1 MKPSS
6 SISVDFST
14 SGSSVRPGKP
24 ARSDSR
30 EETGLSGFSS
40 RLESAV
46 HSESKTATKRQKIE
60 STAAQSTKTS
70 DNAAQTHKAKDS
82 QRQESADAVAAGKS
96 SEKASDASQ
105 TAAGESPESEST
117 EESIR
122 AEAEAL
128 LDRLNASSQQLQ
140 MAKDGKELPPES
152 ESSEVQGAGGAF
164 LPPGM
169 TMQAGT
175 QALNSELS
183 EAEAGVVDDGV
194 VAGRSGKLAEMLA
207 AVTKGTASDAK
218 GKGDK
223 PDLTL
228 VAGSVQSA
236 IQGDAKAGSE
246 GDAQPD
252 WLSDAIARLSAS
264 AKGGEA
270 GAADGVNA
278 NQAGAGQTGVSAS
291 LQAALSDAGL
301 QMETVQKDAMATGPA
316 SGTNAITGQPSSL
329 TAMQRAEAQAQ
340 PTALPLQKEM
350 AGEQLAERVQMLMS
364 KNLKH
369 VDIRLDP
376 PELGRMQIKLAIN
389 NDQASVQFHVGNAQT
404 RDLVEQAMP
413 RLRELLQQ
421 QGIQLTQGSVQQD
434 GNQQFAGQHTG
445 TQQGEEGMA
454 RGGQS
459 GQSQRD
465 DDDGNAIAV
474 TVSEQSDGI
483 DYYA

>member
-30 EETGLSGFSS
+30 EEPGVSGFSS

-46 HSESKTATKRQKIE
+46 HSESKAAPKRQKIE
-60 STAAQSTKTS
+60 SPAAQPAKSS

-82 QRQESADAVAAGKS
+82 QRQESADTVTADKA
-96 SEKASDASQ
+96 SEKTADATQ

-152 ESSEVQGAGGAF
+152 ESSDAQGADVALLSAGVPLQPGA
-164 LPPGM
+164 
-169 TMQAGT
+169 
-175 QALNSELS
+175 QALNGDIS
-183 EAEAGVVDDGV
+183 EAGDEPSMAGGQ
-194 VAGRSGKLAEMLA
+194 SGKLAEMLA
-207 AVTKGTASDAK
+207 AVSKGTASDAK
-218 GKGDK
+218 GKGEK

-246 GDAQPD
+246 GDTQPD

-270 GAADGVNA
+270 GSADGASA
-278 NQAGAGQTGVSAS
+278 NQAGAGQAGVSAS
-291 LQAALSDAGL
+291 LQAALADAGL
-301 QMETVQKDAMATGPA
+301 QMDTAQKDAMATGPA
-316 SGTNAITGQPSSL
+316 SGTNAITGQPTSL
-329 TAMQRAEAQAQ
+329 AAMQRAEAQAQ

-454 RGGQS
+454 GGGQS

>member
-14 SGSSVRPGKP
+14 SGASVRPGKP
-24 ARSDSR
+24 GRSDSR
-30 EETGLSGFSS
+30 EEPGLSGFSS

-46 HSESKTATKRQKIE
+46 HSENKTAAKRQKIE
-60 STAAQSTKTS
+60 SPAAQQAKGS
-70 DNAAQTHKAKDS
+70 DNAAQTHKATDS
-82 QRQESADAVAAGKS
+82 ERQENADKVTAGKH
-96 SEKASDASQ
+96 SEKPEDAAQ
-105 TAAGESPESEST
+105 TAAGETPESEST

-152 ESSEVQGAGGAF
+152 EGSDAQGADVALLSAGIPLQPGA
-164 LPPGM
+164 
-169 TMQAGT
+169 
-175 QALNSELS
+175 QALNGDLS
-183 EAEAGVVDDGV
+183 EAGDEPS
-194 VAGRSGKLAEMLA
+194 VAGGQSGKLAEMLA
-207 AVTKGTASDAK
+207 AVTKGSASVAK
-218 GKGDK
+218 GKGEK
-223 PDLTL
+223 PELTL

-236 IQGDAKAGSE
+236 IQGEAGSE
-246 GDAQPD
+246 GEAQPD
-252 WLSDAIARLSAS
+252 WLSDAIARLSTS

-270 GAADGVNA
+270 GSADGASA
-278 NQAGAGQTGVSAS
+278 NQAGAGQAGVSAS
-291 LQAALSDAGL
+291 LQAALADAGL
-301 QMETVQKDAMATGPA
+301 QMDTAQKEAMAAGSA

-329 TAMQRAEAQAQ
+329 AAMQRAEAQPQ

-445 TQQGEEGMA
+445 TQQGEQGMTS
-454 RGGQS
+454 GGQS

-465 DDDGNAIAV
+465 DDDGSAIAV

>member
-6 SISVDFST
+6 SISVDFSA

-30 EETGLSGFSS
+30 EEPGLSGFSS

-46 HSESKTATKRQKIE
+46 HSENKTATKRQKIE
-60 STAAQSTKTS
+60 SSDAQPAKAS
-70 DNAAQTHKAKDS
+70 DNTAQTHKAKDS
-82 QRQESADAVAAGKS
+82 QRQENADKVTASKT
-96 SEKASDASQ
+96 SEAPDDPAQ
-105 TAAGESPESEST
+105 TAENVKPESEGT

-140 MAKDGKELPPES
+140 MAKDGKELPPEA
-152 ESSEVQGAGGAF
+152 ESSETEGVEMGLLSPGFSVQSGVQTLAQTGD
-164 LPPGM
+164 
-169 TMQAGT
+169 
-175 QALNSELS
+175 LS
-183 EAEAGVVDDGV
+183 EGGGDDDSVTAGQ
-194 VAGRSGKLAEMLA
+194 SGKLAEMLA

-246 GDAQPD
+246 GDTQPD

-270 GAADGVNA
+270 GLAEGANA
-278 NQAGAGQTGVSAS
+278 NQAGAGQSGVSAS
-291 LQAALSDAGL
+291 LQAALADAGL
-301 QMETVQKDAMATGPA
+301 QMDTAQKEAMATGAA
-316 SGTNAITGQPSSL
+316 SGTNAITGQPTSL
-329 TAMQRAEAQAQ
+329 AAMQRAEAQAQ

-445 TQQGEEGMA
+445 TQQGEEGLA

-459 GQSQRD
+459 GQSQQD

-474 TVSEQSDGI
+474 TVSEPSDGI

>member
-14 SGSSVRPGKP
+14 PGPSVRPGKP

-30 EETGLSGFSS
+30 EDTGLSGFSS

-46 HSESKTATKRQKIE
+46 HSENKTRSQRQKIE
-60 STAAQSTKTS
+60 SSAVQPAKSSDKTAQAHQ
-70 DNAAQTHKAKDS
+70 AKDA
-82 QRQESADAVAAGKS
+82 QRQESAEQATAEKP
-96 SEKASDASQ
+96 SE
-105 TAAGESPESEST
+105 TAADSNQTVAHETPESESA

-140 MAKDGKELPPES
+140 VATDGKELPPES
-152 ESSEVQGAGGAF
+152 ESSDVQGADVALLSAGVPLQSGA
-164 LPPGM
+164 
-169 TMQAGT
+169 QAQNADMSEAGD
-175 QALNSELS
+175 ELS
-183 EAEAGVVDDGV
+183 AAGGQ
-194 VAGRSGKLAEMLA
+194 SGKLAEMLA
-207 AVTKGTASDAK
+207 AVSKGTASD
-218 GKGDK
+218 GKGQGEK
-223 PDLTL
+223 PDLTR

-236 IQGDAKAGSE
+236 IQGDAATGSE

-270 GAADGVNA
+270 GTADTTHA
-278 NQAGAGQTGVSAS
+278 NQAGAGQPGVSAS

-301 QMETVQKDAMATGPA
+301 QMESVQKDALATGTA
-316 SGTNAITGQPSSL
+316 SGTNAITGQSTSL
-329 TAMQRAEAQAQ
+329 AAMQRAEAQTQ

-389 NDQASVQFHVGNAQT
+389 NDQASVQFQVGNAQT
-404 RDLVEQAMP
+404 RDLIEQAMP

-434 GNQQFAGQHTG
+434 SNPQFAGQHSG
-445 TQQGEEGMA
+445 SQPGEEGMA
-454 RGGQS
+454 RGGQN
-459 GQSQRD
+459 GQSQQD
-465 DDDGNAIAV
+465 DDDAHAIAV